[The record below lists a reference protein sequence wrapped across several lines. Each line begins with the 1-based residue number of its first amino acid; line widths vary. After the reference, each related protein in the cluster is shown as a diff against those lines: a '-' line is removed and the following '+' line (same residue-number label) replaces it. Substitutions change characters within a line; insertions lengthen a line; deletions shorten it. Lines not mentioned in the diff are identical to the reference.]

1 MYTGQTLR
9 DRWLTA
15 WANFVTRRPVATLV
29 VSAVL
34 CVFSIAVTVGGLKF
48 KSDRSDLIDPSLPWQ
63 QRYAEYRA
71 AFPRWDDVAVV
82 VDLGETDG
90 SRAAGESFI
99 AALESRLKSNDRFAA
114 ITAGFPRE
122 EAPPALILTQP
133 RERVKEVVDRLV
145 EASPVLTA
153 PSLDGLLGL
162 SQLGGASLGAA
173 QREGLRGLLERVHS
187 VGTGTS
193 GPGGSVLGMESSRGV
208 ERLVSS
214 TGRLATMLVSLRRP
228 SEGETAKGGAE
239 AGVDNQGG
247 AIRDLRSEISDLKS
261 QNQAFAPIEAGVTG
275 VPVLESDETAL
286 SMRDATVASA
296 LSLALIAVLMLIAYR
311 GVVVPVFAVVSL
323 LIGMAWS
330 FAWATL
336 AVGHL
341 QLLSVTFAS
350 MLLGL
355 GIDVAIHLIAR
366 LELVHAD
373 HDHLG
378 DAIAQAFRG
387 VGPGILTASL
397 TVAAASAAMAFTS
410 FSGVAEMGIIAA
422 GGIVLCTLSIM
433 CCLPAMLML
442 MPRPEDRL
450 RSHDGGVSRPY
461 MGSLGLAFHRHPA
474 PVLALA
480 AAIFVGVGWLAT
492 GTRYDPDLQKLMPTS
507 TESVVWQK
515 RLESDDEKSVWHA
528 VVTARGMDEA
538 RALTEKLR
546 ALEVVSDVGGIG
558 MLVQREAET
567 KEKQA
572 ILARLP
578 DVSSVLSS
586 AKNDAE
592 PPSATQIEGLRKTAS
607 SLAERWKS
615 KDAGLAD
622 AARVVA
628 GMSDDAV
635 DRAMAGYH
643 TDRLA
648 LLARMDGLRRATPAL
663 PEQLPRALRELMI
676 GTDGSLLLR
685 VYPKSDPAGGSV
697 LAPERLNA
705 FATAVLAVAPNA
717 TGPAIQIH
725 ESTRLITNAYIQAGL
740 YALAAIVVLLLL
752 DFGLSVRG
760 AGDTL
765 CALLPVALGGV
776 LMLAVMRLVDVP
788 LNFANMIVLPL
799 LIGIGV
805 GCGVHAVRR
814 WRIQPRD
821 HPLGLAGGS
830 GRAITLTTLTTVFG
844 FASMM
849 TGQHRGI
856 WSLGFVMSVG
866 LCAVWAVTILILPAA
881 LRMRR
886 GVHAP

>member
-1 MYTGQTLR
+1 MHNGWTLR

-15 WANFVTRRPVATLV
+15 WANVVTRRPVATLLV
-29 VSAVL
+29 AAVL
-34 CVFSIAVTVGGLKF
+34 CAVSIVVTLGGLKF
-48 KSDRSDLIDPSLPWQ
+48 KSDRSDLIDPSLGWQ
-63 QRYAEYRA
+63 QRYAEYREK
-71 AFPRWDDVAVV
+71 FPRWDDVAVV
-82 VDLGETDG
+82 VDLGETG
-90 SRAAGESFI
+90 ASRAAGEAFI
-99 AALESRLKSNDRFAA
+99 AALEARLKASDRFAA
-114 ITAGFPRE
+114 VTAGFPRG
-122 EAPPALILTQP
+122 EAPLSLILTQP
-133 RERVKEVVDRLV
+133 TERVKEVVDQLTQ
-145 EASPVLTA
+145 AAPVLTA
-153 PSLDGLLGL
+153 PTLDGLIGL
-162 SQLGGASLGAA
+162 SQLGGTSLGEA

-187 VGTGTS
+187 VGTGARA
-193 GPGGSVLGMESSRGV
+193 GGSVLGMESASGV
-208 ERLVSS
+208 ERLVTS
-214 TGRLATMLVSLRRP
+214 TGRLATILVSLLEP
-228 SEGETAKGGAE
+228 GAAAIEDGGAE
-239 AGVDNQGG
+239 AGVNHRGG
-247 AIRDLRSEISDLKS
+247 AIKHLRSEVSDLRSQHEK
-261 QNQAFAPIEAGVTG
+261 FASVEAGVTG

-286 SMRDATVASA
+286 SMRDAATASGI
-296 LSLALIAVLMLIAYR
+296 SLALIGVLMLVAYR
-311 GVVVPVFAVVSL
+311 GVVVPIFAVVSL

-387 VGPGILTASL
+387 VGPGILTASF
-397 TVAAASAAMAFTS
+397 TVAAASAAMALTS
-410 FSGVAEMGIIAA
+410 FSGVAEMGIISA
-422 GGIVLCTLSIM
+422 GGVVLCTIAIM
-433 CCLPAMLML
+433 CCLPAMFML

-450 RSHDGGVSRPY
+450 RSHDGGVSRPF
-461 MGSLGLAFHRHPA
+461 MGSLGVAFHRHPA

-480 AAIFVGVGWLAT
+480 GAVFVGVGWLAA
-492 GTRYDPDLQKLMPTS
+492 GTRYDTDLQKLMPTS

-515 RLESDDEKSVWHA
+515 RLETDDEKSVWHA
-528 VVTARGMDEA
+528 VVMVRDMEEARGVTG
-538 RALTEKLR
+538 RLR
-546 ALEVVSDVGGIG
+546 SLGTVSEVAGVG
-558 MLVQREAET
+558 MLIQPENET
-567 KEKQA
+567 KEKQM

-578 DVSSVLSS
+578 DVSSIL
-586 AKNDAE
+586 ALARDDAQ
-592 PPSATQIEGLRKTAS
+592 PPSATQIEGLRSAAS
-607 SLAERWKS
+607 AVADRWKE
-615 KDAGLAD
+615 KDAALA
-622 AARVVA
+622 AAALAVSR
-628 GMSDDAV
+628 MSDDEA

-643 TDRLA
+643 TDRLG
-648 LLARMDGLRRATPAL
+648 LLTRIAGLRTATPATPDML
-663 PEQLPRALRELMI
+663 PSALRELMI

-685 VYPKSDPAGGSV
+685 VYPKSDSDGGSV
-697 LAPERLNA
+697 LAPARLDA
-705 FATAVLAVAPNA
+705 FAGEVLGVAPGA
-717 TGPAIQIH
+717 TGPSVQIF
-725 ESTRLITNAYIQAGL
+725 ESTRLITGAYLQAGL
-740 YALAAIVVLLLL
+740 YALGAIIVLLLL

-760 AGDTL
+760 VGDTL

-776 LMLAVMRLVDVP
+776 LMLAVMKAVDVP

-814 WRIQPRD
+814 WRIQPGD

-866 LCAVWAVTILILPAA
+866 LCAVWAVTILVLPAV
-881 LRMRR
+881 LRLRR
-886 GVHAP
+886 V